1 MVESSLAQAQA
12 LLDAGRQEEAVHMV
26 RQVAA
31 SGDAQGL
38 YTLAEMTWR
47 GGLVEQDCARGRLLY
62 EFAASKGH
70 PVAGIIA
77 TNLIASG
84 IAGRRDWPG
93 ALARLAREASQDTQR
108 RRAFELVQAMRLD
121 ADGDPVSIAQPQALS
136 ERPFARLVPKLL
148 TEPECEHLIAVAQPN
163 FQPSMV
169 YDDQAGLVQDP
180 IRTSDGSAIHWA
192 IEDPAIH
199 AINRR
204 VAAATETP
212 YENGETLQ
220 SLRYSP
226 GQEYRPHFDYVA
238 GDNRRLWTALI
249 YLNEDY
255 DGGETEFVRTG
266 LRVRGT
272 TGDVLVFGNAG
283 PDGESDLLA
292 EHAGLPVTRGV
303 KYLAT
308 RWIREGRYIP

>member
-1 MVESSLAQAQA
+1 
-12 LLDAGRQEEAVHMV
+12 MV

-31 SGDAQGL
+31 TGDPQGL
-38 YTLAEMTWR
+38 YLLADMTWR
-47 GGLVEQDCARGRLLY
+47 GGLVQQDCARGRLLY

-77 TNLIASG
+77 TNFVASG
-84 IAGRRDWPG
+84 IAGRRDWQG
-93 ALARLAREASQDTQR
+93 ALGRLAREAMTDPAR
-108 RRAFELVQAMRLD
+108 RQAFELIRAMSID
-121 ADGDPVSIAQPQALS
+121 GEGDPTSLPESKLLS
-136 ERPFARLVPKLL
+136 ERPNARLIPGLL
-148 TEPECEHLIAVAQPN
+148 TEAECRYLISVAQPN
-163 FQPSMV
+163 YQPSMV
-169 YDDQAGLVQDP
+169 YDEAAGLVRDP
-180 IRTSDGSAIHWA
+180 IRTSDGSALHWA

-204 VAAATETP
+204 VAAATGTP

-266 LRVRGT
+266 LKVKGS
-272 TGDVLVFGNAG
+272 TGDVLVFGNAA
-283 PDGESDLLA
+283 PNGESDPLA

>member
-1 MVESSLAQAQA
+1 
-12 LLDAGRQEEAVHMV
+12 MV

-31 SGDAQGL
+31 SGDPQAL
-38 YTLAEMTWR
+38 YLLADMTWR
-47 GGLVEQDCARGRLLY
+47 GGVVEQDCARGRLLY

-70 PVAGIIA
+70 AVAGIIA
-77 TNLIASG
+77 TNLVASG

-93 ALARLAREASQDTQR
+93 ALARLAREASQDAQR
-108 RRAFELVQAMRLD
+108 QNAFELVKAMRLNQ
-121 ADGDPVSIAQPQALS
+121 DGDPVSVPESKLLS
-136 ERPFARLVPKLL
+136 ERPDARLFSNLL
-148 TEPECEHLIAVAQPN
+148 TEAECTYLISVAQPN
-163 FQPSMV
+163 YQPSMV
-169 YDDQAGLVQDP
+169 YDDQSVLVRDP

-204 VAAATETP
+204 VAAATKTP

-226 GQEYRPHFDYVA
+226 GQEYRPHFDYVE

-255 DGGETEFVRTG
+255 EGGETEFVQTG

-283 PDGESDLLA
+283 PDGDSDPLA

>member
-1 MVESSLAQAQA
+1 
-12 LLDAGRQEEAVHMV
+12 MV

-31 SGDAQGL
+31 SGDPQAL
-38 YTLAEMTWR
+38 YLLADMTWR
-47 GGLVEQDCARGRLLY
+47 GGVVEQDCARGRLLY

-77 TNLIASG
+77 TNLVASG

-93 ALARLAREASQDTQR
+93 ALGRLAREASQDSQR
-108 RRAFELVQAMRLD
+108 QQAFELVRAMKLD
-121 ADGDPVSIAQPQALS
+121 EQGDPVSVPESKLLS
-136 ERPFARLVPKLL
+136 ERPDARLFPKLL
-148 TEPECEHLIAVAQPN
+148 TEAECAYLISVAQPN
-163 FQPSMV
+163 YQPSMV
-169 YDDQAGLVQDP
+169 YDDQAVLVRDP

-204 VAAATETP
+204 VAVATKTP

-226 GQEYRPHFDYVA
+226 GQEYRPHFDYVE

-255 DGGETEFVRTG
+255 EGGETEFVQTG
-266 LRVRGT
+266 LKVRGT

-283 PDGESDLLA
+283 PDGESDPLA